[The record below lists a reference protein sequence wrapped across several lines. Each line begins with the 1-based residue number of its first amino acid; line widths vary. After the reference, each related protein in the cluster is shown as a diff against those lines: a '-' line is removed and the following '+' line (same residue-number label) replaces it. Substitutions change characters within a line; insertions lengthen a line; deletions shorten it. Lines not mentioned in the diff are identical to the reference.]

1 MLLSKEQIVEGEIN
15 LVSLTRHNQSVCAA
29 K

>member
-1 MLLSKEQIVEGEIN
+1 MRLSKEQIVEGKIN
-15 LVSLTRHNQSVCAA
+15 LVSLARHNQSVCAA